1 MHAKKHIL
9 AVGATGRAGGGAARE
24 KKPILVIGAT
34 GRQGGATARELLRRG
49 HDVLALTRDPDG
61 PAARALASQG
71 ATPITGDLDDPAS
84 LVAAAAKARAVFSVQ
99 PHPLGPE
106 GLQAEIRRGKAVA
119 DAAAGV
125 DHLIYSSVAGAERA
139 RGVPTF
145 DAKWEIEQHIRALG
159 VPCTILRPATLMDNF
174 AAHSRPEPVDG
185 TLVVRNPLPP
195 DMRLQMIA
203 SEDIGVFAAEAFDRP
218 GEHIGKTLE
227 LAGDTRT
234 GPEIAQAFENAGGAP
249 ARFERQPLDE
259 IRAFSEDMALMW
271 EWILANG
278 YDSADIGALRER
290 HPGLLTLE
298 AWLRRAEVPA

>member
-1 MHAKKHIL
+1 MH
-9 AVGATGRAGGGAARE
+9 T

-49 HDVLALTRDPDG
+49 HEVLALTRDPES

-71 ATPITGDLDDPAS
+71 AIPIRGDLDDPAS
-84 LVAAAAKARAVFSVQ
+84 LVAAVAETRAVFSVQ

-106 GLQAEIRRGKAVA
+106 GLQAEIQRGKAVA

-125 DHLIYSSVAGAERA
+125 EHLIYSSVAGAERA

-145 DAKWEIEQHIRALG
+145 DAKWEIERHSRALG
-159 VPCTILRPATLMDNF
+159 VPCTILRPATFMDNF
-174 AAHSRPEPVDG
+174 TTHSRPQAVDG

-203 SEDIGVFAAEAFDRP
+203 SDDIGFFAAEAFTRP
-218 GEHIGKTLE
+218 GEYIGRALE
-227 LAGDTRT
+227 LAGDAPT
-234 GPEIAQAFENAGGAP
+234 GLEIARAFEAAGGAP
-249 ARFERQPLDE
+249 ARFERQPLAE

-290 HPGLLTLE
+290 HQGLLTLE
-298 AWLRRAEVPA
+298 AWLRRGPVRAGAVSVRR